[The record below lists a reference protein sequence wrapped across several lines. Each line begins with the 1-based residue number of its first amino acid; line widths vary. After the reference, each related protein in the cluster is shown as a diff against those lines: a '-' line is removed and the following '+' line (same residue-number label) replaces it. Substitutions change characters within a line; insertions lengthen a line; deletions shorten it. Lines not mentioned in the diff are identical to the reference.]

1 MTTLATEI
9 NKKILKSERFM
20 SRRLAGFK
28 DTAQGSSLPEGF
40 RRGDSSLSVMCVCVY
55 MCMPPPHVCAHTKEG
70 REGRGRESK
79 HGKCKYL
86 LHLSKGHL
94 DVYFHLFY
102 GFRIFQNKKLGK

>member
-40 RRGDSSLSVMCVCVY
+40 RRGDSSLSVMCVCV
-55 MCMPPPHVCAHTKEG
+55 CTCACLHLTCVHTQRKAE
-70 REGRGRESK
+70 REGGEK
-79 HGKCKYL
+79 ANMANVNTCY
-86 LHLSKGHL
+86 
-94 DVYFHLFY
+94 
-102 GFRIFQNKKLGK
+102 I